1 VVSQDP
7 WFARVGSLD
16 FPDHAVIDLDPMPG
30 VTFARVVDVA
40 RWVHDELERLG
51 VPSWPKTSG
60 AEGAHVYV
68 PLRPGM
74 SWESARLFSQIVA
87 TLVAQKHPR
96 HATVER
102 SVQARGRTVYLDC
115 LQNARGKSLA
125 TAYSARATADAGASA
140 PLRWDEVHRTF
151 DRRDFTLRTLP
162 ARLVAVGDLWA
173 PLVTSV
179 GADLD
184 AALDRLRA

>member
-1 VVSQDP
+1 
-7 WFARVGSLD
+7 
-16 FPDHAVIDLDPMPG
+16 MPG
-30 VTFARVVDVA
+30 VTFARVVDVV

-51 VPSWPKTSG
+51 VASWPKTSG

-68 PLRPGM
+68 PLRPGT
-74 SWESARLFSQIVA
+74 SWESARLFSQLVA

-115 LQNARGKSLA
+115 LQNVRGKSLA
-125 TAYSARATADAGASA
+125 TAYSARATVDAGASA
-140 PLRWDEVHRTF
+140 PLRWEEVHQGV

-162 ARLVAVGDLWA
+162 ARVAAVGDLWT
-173 PLVTSV
+173 PLTTSA

-184 AALDRLRA
+184 AALERLRA

>member
-1 VVSQDP
+1 ALSPYQLPAVAERPLIMQRYPNGIDARAFYQQRSPATVPPGVRALRLPGDQVVPSRLVGGSLLTLLYMVQLAVVSQDP

-96 HATVER
+96 HAPVER
-102 SVQARGRTVYLDC
+102 SVHARGRTV
-115 LQNARGKSLA
+115 SH
-125 TAYSARATADAGASA
+125 DA
-140 PLRWDEVHRTF
+140 
-151 DRRDFTLRTLP
+151 
-162 ARLVAVGDLWA
+162 
-173 PLVTSV
+173 
-179 GADLD
+179 
-184 AALDRLRA
+184 